1 MNGIPDDSGDELHSA
16 CGAYVLHALPED
28 ERRAFEDHLAACAAC
43 AHEVAALTESAAR
56 LAQPVAAD
64 PPEHLRRRVQERIAV
79 TPQVPYAPRAPR
91 ERPGTEAAAPH
102 VRPADAGPVPSGVR
116 RSPVPRVLRVALA
129 ACAALAVAFGGVA
142 VSQYGAAE
150 EARSQLQSAEERY
163 AGVADVLAAPDVELH
178 TQRLPD
184 GGTGTIAVSRS
195 QDAAVFC
202 ATGVRPL
209 PIGKT
214 YALWFSEDGSYRP
227 AGLVSGGEAQDMQ
240 MLNGPVSGATAVG
253 ITIEPVGGS
262 SRPTGPPMGL
272 IDIPA

>member
-1 MNGIPDDSGDELHSA
+1 MSEIRDGNGGELHSA

-28 ERRAFEDHLAACAAC
+28 ERRAFEEHLASCAAC
-43 AHEVAALTESAAR
+43 AHEVAVLTESAAR
-56 LAQPVAAD
+56 LAQPVMAE
-64 PPEHLRRRVQERIAV
+64 PPEHLRRRVQQRIAV
-79 TPQVPYAPRAPR
+79 TSQAPYAPRVPR
-91 ERPGTEAAAPH
+91 ERAEPETAPP
-102 VRPADAGPVPSGVR
+102 VRPAAAEPVPSGIR
-116 RSPVPRVLRVALA
+116 RPPVPRLVRVALA
-129 ACAALAVAFGGVA
+129 ACAALAVTFGGVA
-142 VSQYGAAE
+142 VSQYRAAE
-150 EARSQLQSAEERY
+150 EARSQLHAAEERY

-209 PIGKT
+209 PVGQT

-253 ITIEPVGGS
+253 ITIEPAGGS
-262 SRPTGPPMGL
+262 SRPTGQPMEL